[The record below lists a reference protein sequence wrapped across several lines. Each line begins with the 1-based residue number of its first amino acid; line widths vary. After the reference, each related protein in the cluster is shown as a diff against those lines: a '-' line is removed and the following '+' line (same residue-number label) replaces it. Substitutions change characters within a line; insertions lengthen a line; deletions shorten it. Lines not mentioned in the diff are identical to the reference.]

1 MSRILL
7 IEDRT
12 PRQKRFFNE
21 TKIDIES
28 YSDILENA
36 IDEGYQKI
44 FDELQNDTFDF
55 DEYSIIISH
64 QSAFG
69 DENTSLISKL
79 EKYCHDTNKTLVL
92 FSGGIDP
99 NYYLK
104 DDDFELLEVNSK
116 IFYSQNLKIFLEDFR
131 SGNFQ
136 PLILSYGNRWRLNIL
151 LYVLESLNVYLEMMK
166 KDKVLY
172 TAFLR
177 DNPEMKTMETLN
189 IALYK
194 PLIKKRKISKVEI
207 LTFKESVL
215 KYINESLL
223 YE

>member
-12 PRQKRFFNE
+12 SRQKRFFNE

-28 YSDILENA
+28 YGDILDNA

-44 FDELQNDTFDF
+44 LDELQNDTFDF
-55 DEYSIIISH
+55 DVYSIIISH
-64 QSAFG
+64 KSAFG
-69 DENTSLISKL
+69 DNNTSLVSKL
-79 EKYCHDTNKTLVL
+79 EKYCHDTQKTLVL
-92 FSGGIDP
+92 FSGGIDA

-104 DDDFELLEVNSK
+104 DEDFELLEVNSK

-131 SGNFQ
+131 SRNFQ

-151 LYVLESLNVYLEMMK
+151 LNVLERLNVYLESMEN
-166 KDKVLY
+166 DRVLY
-172 TAFLR
+172 TAFRR
-177 DNPEMKTMETLN
+177 DNPDIKMMETLN

-194 PLIKKRKISKVEI
+194 PQIKVHEISKVEI
-207 LTFKESVL
+207 LALKESVL

-223 YE
+223 HE